1 MVLSEVIAMQK
12 NFFMFIFLSSEA
24 ANLVSRIVGETTSH
38 AELMSNSLILS
49 LINNNNNMIIS
60 PNVSLISAQFL
71 PVALKRAMGMVP
83 MG

>member
-1 MVLSEVIAMQK
+1 
-12 NFFMFIFLSSEA
+12 MFIFLSSEA

-49 LINNNNNMIIS
+49 IINNNNNMIIS

-71 PVALKRAMGMVP
+71 TVALKRAMGMVP

>member
-1 MVLSEVIAMQK
+1 MVLSEVIAMHL
-12 NFFMFIFLSSEA
+12 FFMFIFQSSEA

-71 PVALKRAMGMVP
+71 TVALKRAMGMVP

>member
-1 MVLSEVIAMQK
+1 MHL
-12 NFFMFIFLSSEA
+12 FFMFIFQSSEA

-49 LINNNNNMIIS
+49 LINNNNNNMIIS

-71 PVALKRAMGMVP
+71 TVALKRAMGMVP

>member
-71 PVALKRAMGMVP
+71 TVALKRAMGMVP

>member
-1 MVLSEVIAMQK
+1 MVLSEVIAMHL
-12 NFFMFIFLSSEA
+12 FFMFIFQSSEA

-71 PVALKRAMGMVP
+71 TVALKRAIGMVP

>member
-1 MVLSEVIAMQK
+1 
-12 NFFMFIFLSSEA
+12 MFIFLSSEA

-71 PVALKRAMGMVP
+71 TVALKRAMGMVP

>member
-1 MVLSEVIAMQK
+1 
-12 NFFMFIFLSSEA
+12 MFIFLSSEA

-49 LINNNNNMIIS
+49 LIINNIIMS
-60 PNVSLISAQFL
+60 SNVSLISAQFL
-71 PVALKRAMGMVP
+71 TVALKRAMGMVP

>member
-1 MVLSEVIAMQK
+1 MVLSEVIAMSR

-49 LINNNNNMIIS
+49 LIKYNNMIIS

-71 PVALKRAMGMVP
+71 TVALKRAMGMVP

>member
-1 MVLSEVIAMQK
+1 
-12 NFFMFIFLSSEA
+12 MFIFLSSEA

-49 LINNNNNMIIS
+49 LINNNNNMIKS

-71 PVALKRAMGMVP
+71 TVALKRAMGMVP